1 MTQEENKY
9 NASYPM
15 PKVPDELKD
24 FRNFL
29 YITWKHLGLP
39 DPTPVQYDIADYL
52 QHGPRRRMVQAFRG
66 VGKSWITSTFGL
78 WNLLMDPDQKIL
90 VVSASK
96 SRADDFSSF
105 CHRLIREMP
114 ILQHLAPHESQRSSK
129 IAWDVGPAKAA
140 HSPSCKSVG
149 ITGQLTGSRADLII
163 GDDVEV
169 PGNSATVGARS
180 KLSES
185 IKEFEA
191 IIVPDGGEIVY
202 LGTPQSQE
210 SIYTELPERG
220 YDVRIYPARVPEDP
234 GVYGDRLAAYVSSLE
249 QDPGSPTDPD
259 RFSHEE
265 LLEREASYGRTGFQL
280 QYQLDVRLSDLSRH
294 PLRLTD
300 LIVMDCDSEVG
311 PERVVWQSS
320 DVWEDLPNTGVS
332 RDKYC
337 KPLSIQGDMVA
348 YTGSVLTVDPSG
360 RGTDETAYC
369 ILKYLNGFLY
379 LLDWG
384 GTPEGYTDAT
394 MRLLATKAKE
404 YKVNLIVTESNYGGG
419 MFTELLKPHL
429 REIYPVT
436 VEEVTAKGMKEARMA
451 DTLEPVMN
459 QHRLVVNAQAIRK
472 DYEETL
478 ERAPDIAVQYSLPH
492 QMSRLSRDRGSLDHD
507 DKLDALTMAVAYWTE
522 QMARDARDA
531 MADRKDELFQKEL
544 DSIMEK
550 GNEPPTWFTV

>member
-1 MTQEENKY
+1 MHE
-9 NASYPM
+9 
-15 PKVPDELKD
+15 VPEELKD

-39 DPTPVQYDIADYL
+39 DPTPVQYDIAEYL

-66 VGKSWITSTFGL
+66 VGKSWITSAFGL
-78 WNLLMDPDQKIL
+78 WNLLMDPDTKIL

-114 ILQHLAPHESQRSSK
+114 VLQHLAPDESQRSSK

-149 ITGQLTGSRADLII
+149 ITGQLTGSRANLII
-163 GDDVEV
+163 ADDVEV
-169 PGNSATVGARS
+169 PSNSATVGSRY

-185 IKEFEA
+185 TKEFEA
-191 IIVPDGGEIVY
+191 IIVPDTGEIVY

-210 SIYTELPERG
+210 SIYSELPERG

-234 GVYGDRLAAYVSSLE
+234 GVYGDRLAAYVSSLDAE
-249 QDPGSPTDPD
+249 AGEPTDPG
-259 RFSHEE
+259 RFSDEE

-300 LIVMDCDSEVG
+300 LIVMDCDSDVG
-311 PERVVWQSS
+311 PERVLWQSS
-320 DVWEDLPNTGVS
+320 DVWEDLPNTGFS

-337 KPLSIQGDMVA
+337 KPLALHGDMVA

-360 RGTDETAYC
+360 RGTDQTAYC
-369 ILKYLNGFLY
+369 VLKYLNGFLY

-384 GTPEGYTDAT
+384 GTAEGYTDST

-404 YKVNLIVTESNYGGG
+404 YKVNKIVTESNYGGG

-436 VEEVTAKGMKEARMA
+436 IEETTAKGMKEARMA

-459 QHRLVVNAQAIRK
+459 QHRLVLNAQAIRK

-478 ERAPDIAVQYSLPH
+478 QMPPDVAVHYSLPH
-492 QMSRLSRDRGSLDHD
+492 QMSRLSRDRGCLQHD

-531 MADRKDELFQKEL
+531 MQDRRDELLQQEL
-544 DSIMEK
+544 DSII
-550 GNEPPTWFTV
+550 GNKSEPPKWFNV